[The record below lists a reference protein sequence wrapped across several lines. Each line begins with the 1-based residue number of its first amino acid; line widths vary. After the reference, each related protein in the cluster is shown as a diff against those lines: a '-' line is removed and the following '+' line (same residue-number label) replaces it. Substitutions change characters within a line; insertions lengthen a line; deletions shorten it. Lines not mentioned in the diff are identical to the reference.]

1 MFVMRE
7 GFKTILRFLEDDV
20 ECETEQERLYKKFA
34 EEALNPTIKT
44 MFNNLARAARGHS
57 DAIDKIIRN
66 ITQDDHNVI
75 LYCTLCGWGVDFG
88 KGPFV
93 GNEERCPVCCQKFAL
108 VEADGDYGLKAL
120 PQ

>member
-1 MFVMRE
+1 M
-7 GFKTILRFLEDDV
+7 KFLEDNV
-20 ECETEQERLYKKFA
+20 AFEVEQENLYNKFA
-34 EEALNPTIKT
+34 LAAQNTSVQTL
-44 MFNNLARAARGHS
+44 FNNLSRAARGHR
-57 DAIDKIIRN
+57 DAINKIIRN
-66 ITQDDHNVI
+66 VEQDDHSVI

-108 VEADGDYGLKAL
+108 VETDGDFDLKSL